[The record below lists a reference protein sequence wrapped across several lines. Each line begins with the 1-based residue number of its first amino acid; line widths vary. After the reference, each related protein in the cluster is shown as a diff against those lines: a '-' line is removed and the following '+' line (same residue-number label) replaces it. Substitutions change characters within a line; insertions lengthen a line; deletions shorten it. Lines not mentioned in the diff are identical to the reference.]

1 MSEWENVG
9 PMDAEKKLK
18 ALLHEIDV
26 VGREWI
32 EIQKNTTVGPNRKL
46 REVEFVM
53 KAETPK
59 RVLQKMER
67 LAKIIHGLKLPEA
80 PKIKLSLGR

>member
-1 MSEWENVG
+1 MSQWENVG

-26 VGREWI
+26 VGEKWI
-32 EIQKNTTVGPNRKL
+32 ELRTDSIFGPNKVL
-46 REVEFVM
+46 REVKFVM

-67 LAKIIHGLKLPEA
+67 LAKLIHGLKLPEV
-80 PKIKLSLGR
+80 PKIKLSLRR